1 MGLWTAFR
9 PPTAAPSEIPDAGSG
24 PIGKTELLAVCTDR
38 VAGAAIPGIFSVG
51 PGLHEG
57 AVRPFALTIIRP
69 WTPIAGLRT
78 NPKEGRMLK
87 KLGLGLLVVVGALA
101 AVIATRPGEFKV
113 QRTAS
118 IAAPAEVV
126 FGYLNDFHNWA
137 KWSPWEKRDPNM
149 KKTFE
154 GSPSGAGAIYSW
166 VGNDQVGEGRMTLT
180 ESKPGERVLI
190 KLEFIKPFAA
200 TNQTEIALAAAGGTT
215 NVTWTMTGTSNFI
228 GKAFSLVMNMDKLV
242 GGDFEKGL
250 ANLKQQSEQEAKRLA
265 DEAAKAKA
273 APPVAAAPAAP

>member
-1 MGLWTAFR
+1 
-9 PPTAAPSEIPDAGSG
+9 
-24 PIGKTELLAVCTDR
+24 
-38 VAGAAIPGIFSVG
+38 
-51 PGLHEG
+51 
-57 AVRPFALTIIRP
+57 
-69 WTPIAGLRT
+69 
-78 NPKEGRMLK
+78 MLK
-87 KLGLGLLVVVGALA
+87 KVGLSLLVVVGALA
-101 AVIATRPGEFKV
+101 VVIATRPGEFKV

-118 IAAPAEVV
+118 ISAPAEVV
-126 FGYLNDFHNWA
+126 FAYINDFHNWA

-154 GSPSGAGAIYSW
+154 GAASGTGAVYSW

-180 ESKPGERVLI
+180 ESQPSDHVLI
-190 KLEFIKPFAA
+190 KLEFIKPFPA
-200 TNQTEIALAAAGGTT
+200 TNQTQIALSDVGGAT
-215 NVTWTMTGTSNFI
+215 NVTWTMTGTNNFV

-250 ANLKQQSEQEAKRLA
+250 AQLEQQSEHEAKRLA